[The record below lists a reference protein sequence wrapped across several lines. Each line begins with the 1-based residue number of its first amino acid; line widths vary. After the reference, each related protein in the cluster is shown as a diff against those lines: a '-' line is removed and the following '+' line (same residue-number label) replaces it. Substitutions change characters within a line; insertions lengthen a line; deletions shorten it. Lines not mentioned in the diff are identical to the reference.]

1 MKCTAVVIGILSFFR
16 YITFNPRMSIL
27 WLTIQRA
34 GGDLVTFLVF
44 FAIVFMAFVFFAIF
58 VYGSQ
63 MFEYSEWQWALIS
76 SLRGVFG
83 DIDYDSMFLVQH
95 NITPIVCCYLTICY
109 HLPRIASRL
118 FFFAC
123 LNMQYFFAFTI
134 VIIFILVCFFH
145 SPHTFTIS

>member
-1 MKCTAVVIGILSFFR
+1 MIGILSFFR

-95 NITPIVCCYLTICY
+95 QITPIVCFHPTHDFQTI
-109 HLPRIASRL
+109 
-118 FFFAC
+118 
-123 LNMQYFFAFTI
+123 
-134 VIIFILVCFFH
+134 
-145 SPHTFTIS
+145 

>member
-1 MKCTAVVIGILSFFR
+1 MSFFR

-95 NITPIVCCYLTICY
+95 NITPIVCFHSFLKNILRGFTLFLSTVLLCVHHCH
-109 HLPRIASRL
+109 HLHFGL
-118 FFFAC
+118 
-123 LNMQYFFAFTI
+123 
-134 VIIFILVCFFH
+134 FILFPSFH
-145 SPHTFTIS
+145 HRLMLTFTTTFKNR

>member
-95 NITPIVCCYLTICY
+95 SITPIVCFRLTSPPLQQSISAFSLCF
-109 HLPRIASRL
+109 L
-118 FFFAC
+118 C
-123 LNMQYFFAFTI
+123 MQYFFAFTI
-134 VIIFILVCFFH
+134 VIIFILVC
-145 SPHTFTIS
+145 